1 MQTLRT
7 SLLRLIA
14 PVLDL
19 LVVTVAYWLAFWL
32 RFEGDVHVAHIH
44 QFWLFF
50 LAVPVLRVASNSV
63 WGLYQHVWRYLGVR
77 EAMAVAMSTATGTFA
92 FAFLL
97 YLTSNASFPRSIVA
111 IEAVLSLV
119 LMGGSRFMLRY
130 WHEMQPVSRPG
141 DETRVLVIGAGDAGE
156 MLVRD
161 MLRQPERGL
170 RPVGFLDDR
179 PDKRGMR
186 IHGVPVLGDR
196 HAVAESVARH
206 AVDLIVLAMPSAPAK
221 EQRQILQLCAATPAK
236 VQIVPSLH
244 EIVTGE
250 VSITHLRDIQIE
262 DLLGRDPVVIDSSL
276 LGYLEGKRVM
286 VTGAGGSIGSEL
298 CRQIVTLG
306 AESLI
311 VLDHHEY
318 AVYQIDQELRAVA
331 PEGLT
336 IVPVVADVRDEGRI
350 RQVLAEHRPQLIFH
364 AAAHK
369 HVPLMEDSPAEAAH
383 NNVLGTL
390 AIATA
395 ALEAGVESVLLVST
409 DKAVRPSSVMG
420 KTKRLAELALQ
431 DLAGRHPGRTKFL
444 AVRFGNVLGSRGSVV
459 PRFREQIAKGGPI
472 TVTHA
477 EMTRYFMTIPE
488 AVTLVL
494 QTGALGRSGEVLML
508 DMGEPVRI
516 LDLARN
522 MIKLSGLKEED
533 IEIVFTGMR
542 PGEKLYE
549 ELLVTTEGTRPTEHP
564 QVFAARS
571 PNPPDPNWWSGVLA
585 GLREAVSRHS
595 DAAIRGLLEGAIAHD
610 QARPGTQ
617 DLRAPHDL
625 SSRAVPQEGPL

>member
-1 MQTLRT
+1 MRTLRT
-7 SLLRLIA
+7 FFQRMTG

-19 LVVTVAYWLAFWL
+19 LVVALAYWLAFWL

-50 LAVPVLRVASNSV
+50 MAVPLIRLVSNSA

-77 EAMAVAMSTATGTFA
+77 EVMSMAMATATGTFA

-111 IEAVLSLV
+111 IEAVFSLV
-119 LMGGSRFMLRY
+119 LMGGLRFVLRY
-130 WHEMQPVSRPG
+130 WQEMQPVARNG
-141 DETRVLVIGAGDAGE
+141 KETRVLVVGAGDAGE
-156 MLVRD
+156 MLVRE
-161 MLRQPERGL
+161 MRRQPERGL
-170 RPVGFLDDR
+170 KPVGFLDDR
-179 PDKRGMR
+179 DDKHGLR

-196 HAVAESVARH
+196 HAVSETVRRLK
-206 AVDLIVLAMPSAPAK
+206 VDLIVLAMPSAPAK
-221 EQRQILQLCAATPAK
+221 EQREILKRCAETPAK
-236 VQIVPSLH
+236 VQIVPALQS
-244 EIVTGE
+244 IITGE
-250 VSITHLRDIQIE
+250 VAISHLRDIQIE

-276 LGYLEGKRVM
+276 LGTLEGKRVL

-298 CRQIVTLG
+298 CRQIASLG

-311 VLDHHEY
+311 MLDHHEH
-318 AVYQIDQELRAVA
+318 AVYQIDQELRAPSLTS
-331 PEGLT
+331 PET
-336 IVPVVADVRDEGRI
+336 IALVPLIADVRDEARI
-350 RQVLAEHRPQLIFH
+350 REILAQHRPEIIFH

-369 HVPLMEDSPAEAAH
+369 HVPLMEASPKEATQ

-390 AIATA
+390 TLANA
-395 ALEAGVESVLLVST
+395 ALEAGVESFLLVST

-420 KTKRLAELALQ
+420 KTKRMAELALQ
-431 DLAGRHPGRTKFL
+431 DLAARSPGRTKFL

-459 PRFREQIAKGGPI
+459 PLFSRQIAQGGPI

-494 QTGALGRSGEVLML
+494 QTLALGRSGEVLLL

-522 MIKLSGLKEED
+522 MIKLSGLREED
-533 IEIVFTGMR
+533 VEIVFTGMR

-549 ELLVTTEGTRPTEHP
+549 ELLITSEDTRPTEHP
-564 QVFAARS
+564 QVFAARAA
-571 PNPPDPNWWSGVLA
+571 NAPDAAWWNGVIATLRLA
-585 GLREAVSRHS
+585 VTRQS
-595 DAAIRGLLEGAIAHD
+595 DAAVRQILDTAIAHD
-610 QARPGTQ
+610 QARPVS
-617 DLRAPHDL
+617 APN
-625 SSRAVPQEGPL
+625 VIPNP

>member
-1 MQTLRT
+1 M
-7 SLLRLIA
+7 RLSA
-14 PVLDL
+14 PILDL
-19 LVVTVAYWLAFWL
+19 LAVTLAYWLAFWL
-32 RFEGDVHVAHIH
+32 RFEGAVHVAHIH

-50 LAVPVLRVASNSV
+50 MAIPVLRVASNSA

-77 EAMAVAMSTATGTFA
+77 EAMAIAMSTATGTFA

-130 WHEMQPVSRPG
+130 WHEMQPVSRHG
-141 DETRVLVIGAGDAGE
+141 QGTRVLVIGAGDAGE
-156 MLVRD
+156 MLVRE

-186 IHGVPVLGDR
+186 IHGVPVVGDR
-196 HAVAESVARH
+196 QSVSDAVSRL
-206 AVDLIVLAMPSAPAK
+206 AVGLIVVAMPSAPAK
-221 EQRQILQLCAATPAK
+221 EQREILRLCAATPAK
-236 VQIVPSLH
+236 VQIVPALQS
-244 EIVTGE
+244 IITGE
-250 VSITHLRDIQIE
+250 VAISHLRDIQIE

-276 LGYLEGKRVM
+276 LGYLKGKRVM

-311 VLDHHEY
+311 MLDHHEY
-318 AVYQIDQELRAVA
+318 AVYRIDQELQALA
-331 PEGLT
+331 PDT
-336 IVPVVADVRDEGRI
+336 VSIVPVVADVRDEGRI
-350 RQVLAEHRPQLIFH
+350 RQVIAAHHPQIIFH

-369 HVPLMEDSPAEAAH
+369 HVPLMETSPAEAAQ

-390 AIATA
+390 CVATA
-395 ALEAGVESVLLVST
+395 ALDAGVESFLLVST
-409 DKAVRPSSVMG
+409 DKAVRPSSTMG

-459 PRFREQIAKGGPI
+459 PLFSSQIAKGGPI
-472 TVTHA
+472 TVTHP

-571 PNPPDPNWWSGVLA
+571 PNPPDPRWWSGVVA
-585 GLREAVSRHS
+585 RLREAVACHS
-595 DAAIRGLLEGAIAHD
+595 DETVRNLLEGAIAHD

-617 DLRAPHDL
+617 DLTQTV
-625 SSRAVPQEGPL
+625 SQEGSL

>member
-1 MQTLRT
+1 MIPPL
-7 SLLRLIA
+7 
-14 PVLDL
+14 LDL
-19 LVVTVAYWLAFWL
+19 LAVALAYWLAFWL

-50 LAVPVLRVASNSV
+50 LAVPVLRLAANSV
-63 WGLYQHVWRYLGVR
+63 WGLYRHVWRYLGIR
-77 EAMAVAMSTATGTFA
+77 EAMAVAMATATGTLA

-119 LMGGSRFMLRY
+119 LMGGSRFLLRY
-130 WHEMQPVSRPG
+130 WHEMQPVARSG
-141 DETRVLVIGAGDAGE
+141 ASTRVLVIGAGDAGE
-156 MLVRD
+156 MLVRE

-170 RPVGFLDDR
+170 LPVGFLDDR

-196 HAVAESVARH
+196 GAISESVERLK
-206 AVDLIVLAMPSAPAK
+206 VDLVVLAMPSAPAK
-221 EQRQILQLCAATPAK
+221 EQRAILERCAATPAK
-236 VQIVPSLH
+236 VQIVPALH
-244 EIVTGE
+244 EIVTGS
-250 VSITHLRDIQIE
+250 VSINHLRDIQIE
-262 DLLGRDPVVIDSSL
+262 DLLGRDPVVIDSAL
-276 LGYLEGKRVM
+276 LGYLKGKCVL

-298 CRQIVTLG
+298 CRQIATLG
-306 AESLI
+306 VKTLLL
-311 VLDHHEY
+311 LDHHEH
-318 AVYQIDQELRAVA
+318 AVYQIDQELRRLA
-331 PEGLT
+331 PAGVTL
-336 IVPVVADVRDEGRI
+336 VPVVADVRDDGRI
-350 RQVLAEHRPQLIFH
+350 RQVLAAYRPQLIFH

-369 HVPLMEDSPAEAAH
+369 HVPLMEQSPAEAAQ

-390 AIATA
+390 TMATA
-395 ALEAGVESVLLVST
+395 ALETGVESFLLVST
-409 DKAVRPSSVMG
+409 DKAVRPTSVMG

-431 DLAGRHPGRTKFL
+431 DLASRHPQSTKFL

-459 PRFREQIAKGGPI
+459 PLFRGQIARGGPL
-472 TVTHA
+472 TVTHPD
-477 EMTRYFMTIPE
+477 MTRYFMTIPE

-508 DMGEPVRI
+508 DMGDPVRI

-522 MIKLSGLKEED
+522 MIKLSGLREED
-533 IEIVFTGMR
+533 VEIVFTGMR

-571 PNPPDPNWWSGVLA
+571 PNPPDARWWHATVV
-585 GLREAVSRHS
+585 GLRRAVSCHS
-595 DAAIRGLLEGAIAHD
+595 DAEVCSLLDEAIARD
-610 QARPGTQ
+610 QARPAT
-617 DLRAPHDL
+617 HDL
-625 SSRAVPQEGPL
+625 ARKAPQEGAL

>member
-1 MQTLRT
+1 M
-7 SLLRLIA
+7 RLSA
-14 PVLDL
+14 PILDL
-19 LVVTVAYWLAFWL
+19 LAVTLAYWLAFWL
-32 RFEGDVHVAHIH
+32 RFEGVVHVAHIH

-50 LAVPVLRVASNSV
+50 MAIPVLRVASNSA

-77 EAMAVAMSTATGTFA
+77 EAMAIAMSTGTGTFA

-130 WHEMQPVSRPG
+130 WHEMQPVSRHG
-141 DETRVLVIGAGDAGE
+141 QGTRVLVIGAGDAGE
-156 MLVRD
+156 MLVRE

-170 RPVGFLDDR
+170 QPVGFLDDR

-186 IHGVPVLGDR
+186 IHGVPVVGDR
-196 HAVAESVARH
+196 QSVADAVSRL
-206 AVDLIVLAMPSAPAK
+206 AVDLIVVAMPSAPAK
-221 EQRQILQLCAATPAK
+221 EQREILRLCAATPAK
-236 VQIVPSLH
+236 VQIVPALQS
-244 EIVTGE
+244 IITGE
-250 VSITHLRDIQIE
+250 VAISHLRDIQIE

-276 LGYLEGKRVM
+276 LGYLKGKRVM

-311 VLDHHEY
+311 MLDHHEY
-318 AVYQIDQELRAVA
+318 AVYRIDQELQALA
-331 PEGLT
+331 PESVR

-350 RQVLAEHRPQLIFH
+350 RQVIAAHHPQLIFH

-369 HVPLMEDSPAEAAH
+369 HVPLMETSPAEAAQ

-390 AIATA
+390 CVATA
-395 ALEAGVESVLLVST
+395 ALDAEVESFLLVST
-409 DKAVRPSSVMG
+409 DKAVRPSSTMG

-459 PRFREQIAKGGPI
+459 PLFSSQIAKGGPL

-522 MIKLSGLKEED
+522 MIKLSGLREED

-571 PNPPDPNWWSGVLA
+571 PNPPDPRWWSGVVTR
-585 GLREAVSRHS
+585 LREAVACHS
-595 DAAIRGLLEGAIAHD
+595 DEAVRNLLDGAIAHD
-610 QARPGTQ
+610 QARPSTQ
-617 DLRAPHDL
+617 DLT
-625 SSRAVPQEGPL
+625 RAVPQEGSL

>member
-1 MQTLRT
+1 LSALKT
-7 SLLRLIA
+7 SLMRMIA
-14 PVLDL
+14 PLLDL
-19 LVVTVAYWLAFWL
+19 LVVILAYWVAFWL

-111 IEAVLSLV
+111 IEAILSLV
-119 LMGGSRFMLRY
+119 LMGGSRFLLRY
-130 WHEMQPVSRPG
+130 WYEMQPVSRQG
-141 DETRVLVIGAGDAGE
+141 AETRVLVFGAGDAGE
-156 MLVRD
+156 MLVRE

-170 RPVGFLDDR
+170 RPIGFLDDR
-179 PDKRGMR
+179 SDKRGMR

-196 HAVAESVARH
+196 QTVADAVARFN
-206 AVDLIVLAMPSAPAK
+206 VDLIVLAMPSAPGK
-221 EQRQILQLCAATPAK
+221 EQREILKRCAATPAK
-236 VQIVPSLH
+236 VQIVPALQS
-244 EIVTGE
+244 IITGE

-276 LGYLEGKRVM
+276 LGYLKGKRVM

-306 AESLI
+306 AETL
-311 VLDHHEY
+311 VMLDHHEF
-318 AVYQIDQELRAVA
+318 AVYQIDQELRALA
-331 PEGLT
+331 PEGVR
-336 IVPVVADVRDEGRI
+336 IAPVVADVRDDGRI
-350 RQVLAEHRPQLIFH
+350 RQVLDAERPQIIFH

-369 HVPLMEDSPAEAAH
+369 HVPLMEANPAEAAH

-390 AIATA
+390 TVATA
-395 ALEAGVESVLLVST
+395 ALDAGVESFLLVST

-459 PRFREQIAKGGPI
+459 PLFRDQIAKGGPI

-522 MIKLSGLKEED
+522 MIKLSGLKDED

-571 PNPPDPNWWSGVLA
+571 PNPPEARWWTDVLA
-585 GLREAVSRHS
+585 RIRDAVTRHS
-595 DAAIRGLLEGAIAHD
+595 DEAVRDLLDGAIAHD
-610 QARPGTQ
+610 QSRPGTQ

-625 SSRAVPQEGPL
+625 PRAVPQEGSL

>member
-1 MQTLRT
+1 MITLRT
-7 SLLRLIA
+7 SLLRLIP

-19 LVVTVAYWLAFWL
+19 VVVALAYWLAFWL

-50 LAVPVLRVASNSV
+50 LAVPALRLAFNFA
-63 WGLYQHVWRYLGVR
+63 WGLYRHVWRYLGVR
-77 EAMAVAMSTATGTFA
+77 EAMAIAMSTATGTFA

-111 IEAVLSLV
+111 IEAVFSLV
-119 LMGGSRFMLRY
+119 LMGGTRFLLRY
-130 WHEMQPVSRPG
+130 WHEMHPVSHPG
-141 DETRVLVIGAGDAGE
+141 ESTRVLVIGAGDAGE

-170 RPVGFLDDR
+170 RPVGFLDDHA
-179 PDKRGMR
+179 DKRGMR
-186 IHGVPVLGDR
+186 IHGVPVVGDR
-196 HAVAESVARH
+196 HALPDAVSRLG
-206 AVDLIVLAMPSAPAK
+206 VDLIVLAMPSAPAK
-221 EQRQILQLCAATPAK
+221 EQRDILQRCAATPAK
-236 VQIVPSLH
+236 VQIVPALQS
-244 EIVTGE
+244 IITGE
-250 VSITHLRDIQIE
+250 VAISHLRDIQIE

-276 LGYLEGKRVM
+276 LGYLKGKRVM

-311 VLDHHEY
+311 MLDHHEY
-318 AVYQIDQELRAVA
+318 AVYQIDQELQALA
-331 PEGLT
+331 PQGVSL
-336 IVPVVADVRDEGRI
+336 VPVVADVRDDGRI
-350 RQVLAEHRPQLIFH
+350 RKVLAAQRPEIVFH

-369 HVPLMEDSPAEAAH
+369 HVPLMEASPAEAAQ

-390 AIATA
+390 ALATA
-395 ALEAGVESVLLVST
+395 AQEAGVESFLLVST
-409 DKAVRPSSVMG
+409 DKAVRPSSIMG

-431 DLAGRHPGRTKFL
+431 DLAARHPGGTKFL

-459 PRFREQIAKGGPI
+459 PLFRDQIAKGGPI

-494 QTGALGRSGEVLML
+494 QTGALGRTGEVLML

-522 MIKLSGLKEED
+522 MIKLSGLREED
-533 IEIVFTGMR
+533 VEIVFTGMR

-571 PNPPDPNWWSGVLA
+571 PNPPDPRWWSGVVA
-585 GLREAVSRHS
+585 GIRAEVERHS
-595 DAAIRGLLEGAIAHD
+595 DEGIRHLLEGAIAHD
-610 QARPGTQ
+610 QARP
-617 DLRAPHDL
+617 A
-625 SSRAVPQEGPL
+625 SSEPRPVSQEGSL

>member
-1 MQTLRT
+1 MPSLQT
-7 SLLRLIA
+7 SLMRLIA
-14 PVLDL
+14 PTLDL
-19 LVVTVAYWLAFWL
+19 VVVVLAYWLAFWL
-32 RFEGDVHVAHIH
+32 RFEGEVHISHIH

-50 LAVPVLRVASNSV
+50 LAVPVLRDASNSA
-63 WGLYQHVWRYLGVR
+63 WGLYRHVWRYLGVR
-77 EAMAVAMSTATGTFA
+77 EAMAIAMSTATATFA

-119 LMGGSRFMLRY
+119 LMGGCRFLLRY
-130 WHEMQPVSRPG
+130 WHEMQPVSHTG
-141 DETRVLVIGAGDAGE
+141 TETRVLVIGAGDAGE
-156 MLVRD
+156 MLVRE

-179 PDKRGMR
+179 ADKRGMR
-186 IHGVPVLGDR
+186 IHGVPVVGDR
-196 HAVAESVARH
+196 RAVADTVERLS
-206 AVDLIVLAMPSAPAK
+206 VDLIVLAMPSAPAK
-221 EQRQILQLCAATPAK
+221 VQREILKACAATPAK
-236 VQIVPSLH
+236 VQLVPSLH
-244 EIVTGE
+244 EIVTGS
-250 VSITHLRDIQIE
+250 VSISHLRDIQIE
-262 DLLGRDPVVIDSSL
+262 DLLGRDPVVIDDSL
-276 LGYLEGKRVM
+276 LGYLKGKRVM

-298 CRQIVTLG
+298 CRQIVKLG
-306 AESLI
+306 AETLI
-311 VLDHHEY
+311 LLDHHEF
-318 AVYQIDQELRAVA
+318 AVYRSDQELQALA
-331 PEGLT
+331 PDSVTLA
-336 IVPVVADVRDEGRI
+336 PVVADVRDEGRI
-350 RQVLAEHRPQLIFH
+350 RQVVAAYRPQIVFH

-369 HVPLMEDSPAEAAH
+369 HVPLMETSPAEAAQ

-390 AIATA
+390 SVATA
-395 ALEAGVESVLLVST
+395 ALEAGVESFLLVST

-431 DLAGRHPGRTKFL
+431 DLAGRHPGKTKFL
-444 AVRFGNVLGSRGSVV
+444 AVRFGNMLGSRGSVV
-459 PRFREQIAKGGPI
+459 PLFRDQIAKGGPL
-472 TVTHA
+472 TVTHP

-522 MIKLSGLKEED
+522 MIKLSGLKDED

-571 PNPPDPNWWSGVLA
+571 PKPPDLQWWRGVVD
-585 GLREAVSRHS
+585 GIRTAVTRHS
-595 DAAIRGLLEGAIAHD
+595 DEAVRDLLDAAIAHD
-610 QARPGTQ
+610 QARPATQ
-617 DLRAPHDL
+617 DLTR
-625 SSRAVPQEGPL
+625 SIPQEGSL

>member
-1 MQTLRT
+1 MPLLLTLRT
-7 SLLRLIA
+7 SLLRMTA
-14 PVLDL
+14 PTLDL
-19 LVVTVAYWLAFWL
+19 MAVVLAYWLAFWL
-32 RFEGDVHVAHIH
+32 RFDGQVHVAHIH

-50 LAVPVLRVASNSV
+50 LAIPLLRVAANAA

-77 EAMAVAMSTATGTFA
+77 EAMAVAISTATGTTA

-119 LMGGSRFMLRY
+119 FMGGSRFMLRY
-130 WHEMQPVSRPG
+130 WHEMQPVSRSA

-156 MLVRD
+156 MLVRE

-170 RPVGFLDDR
+170 RPIGFLDDR
-179 PDKRGMR
+179 SDKRGMR
-186 IHGVPVLGDR
+186 IHGVPVVGDSR
-196 HAVAESVARH
+196 AVAETVERLR
-206 AVDLIVLAMPSAPAK
+206 VDLVVLAMPSAPAR
-221 EQRQILQLCAATPAK
+221 EQRDILKRCAATPAK
-236 VQIVPSLH
+236 VQIVPALH
-244 EIVTGE
+244 EIVTGT
-250 VSITHLRDIQIE
+250 VSISHLRDIQIE

-276 LGYLEGKRVM
+276 LGYLKGKRIL

-298 CRQIVTLG
+298 CRQLVTLG
-306 AESLI
+306 AKQLI
-311 VLDHHEY
+311 MLDHHEH
-318 AVYQIDQELRAVA
+318 AVYQIDQELQSQA
-331 PEGLT
+331 PLGVT
-336 IVPVVADVRDEGRI
+336 IVPVVADVRDAGRL
-350 RQVLAEHRPQLIFH
+350 QQLFAAHRPQVVFH

-369 HVPLMEDSPAEAAH
+369 HVPLMEASPAEAAQ

-390 AIATA
+390 ALATA
-395 ALEAGVESVLLVST
+395 ALDHGVESFLLVST
-409 DKAVRPSSVMG
+409 DKAVRPTSIMG
-420 KTKRLAELALQ
+420 KTKRLAELTLQ
-431 DLAGRHPGRTKFL
+431 DLAGRHPDGTKFL

-459 PRFREQIAKGGPI
+459 PLFRSQLAKGGPL

-522 MIKLSGLKEED
+522 MIKLSGLRED
-533 IEIVFTGMR
+533 DVEIVFTGMR

-564 QVFAARS
+564 QVFAARA
-571 PNPPDPNWWSGVLA
+571 PKPPDARWWYDLVA
-585 GLREAVSRHS
+585 RLREAVACHS
-595 DAAIRGLLEGAIAHD
+595 DEAVRSLLDGAIAQD
-610 QARPGTQ
+610 QSRPPTQ
-617 DLRAPHDL
+617 DLTRTA
-625 SSRAVPQEGPL
+625 RQEEAL